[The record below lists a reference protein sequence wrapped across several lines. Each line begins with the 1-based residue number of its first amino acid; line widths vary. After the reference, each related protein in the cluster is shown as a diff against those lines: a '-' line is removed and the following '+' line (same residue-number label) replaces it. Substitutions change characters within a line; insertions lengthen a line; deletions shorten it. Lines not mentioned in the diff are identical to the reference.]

1 MRCQMKAAVCPL
13 CDVVSDVPHQTQQGC
28 IDALQKE
35 IARIRQVLER
45 RRDAP
50 IVGAV
55 RSDLGRAPL
64 CPPSDSNVVYGYR
77 LSLRCTLET

>member
-1 MRCQMKAAVCPL
+1 MKASVCPL
-13 CDVVSDVPHQTQQGC
+13 CDVVSDVPHHTQQGC

-50 IVGAV
+50 IVGAAW
-55 RSDLGRAPL
+55 SDPGRGPL
-64 CPPSDSNVVYGYR
+64 SPSDSNVVYGYR
-77 LSLRCTLET
+77 LSLRGTLES